1 MKKHS
6 ERAHSKYSASG
17 SERWFNCPG
26 SVKISEGLPDKQS
39 VYSEEGTWA
48 HEVHEF
54 YLRVLMSGNDG
65 AVFEEGKHVLDGAP
79 WEMLDLSRKSVEFV
93 MKKAGEI
100 PGSEVF
106 AEQRVY
112 LDFID
117 PEAFGTFDAA
127 IVDYFGTLHIYDYK
141 YGAGVPVSPRGN
153 LQMIFYGLGFAHQY
167 DWNFKKVRLW
177 INQPRIKGYQGPVY
191 WEMGVM
197 ALKAYVSLFRKAI
210 ENVKYYPD
218 KFVEGDWCHWCK
230 AKKICP
236 LKQKKQIDNAREIFA
251 LHPVKI

>member
-1 MKKHS
+1 MGKMKKHS

-26 SVKISEGLPDKQS
+26 SVKISEGLPDVQTI
-39 VYSEEGTWA
+39 YSEEGTKA
-48 HEVHEF
+48 HEVHEI
-54 YLRVLMSGNDG
+54 YLNSLISSGKDP
-65 AVFEEGKHVLDGAP
+65 AVPEIDAP
-79 WEMLDLSRKSVEFV
+79 WEMKNLALKSAEFI
-93 MKKAGEI
+93 MKQASLHK
-100 PGSEVF
+100 GSEVF
-106 AEQRVY
+106 AEKRVY
-112 LDFID
+112 LSFID

-177 INQPRIKGYQGPVY
+177 INQPRIKGYQGPVF
-191 WEMGVM
+191 WDMGIMV
-197 ALKAYVSLFRKAI
+197 LKAYISLFRKAI